1 MTSISFNPG
10 FALLLG
16 AALVLV
22 TPAQWRSWIALAASL
37 AALALAFT
45 PSFGEHG
52 AFAQI
57 GLEVAPLRLDAL
69 SQTFGMIFALVT
81 IMLALH
87 GGGARSREEEAAL
100 LVHAGGAL
108 GAVYAGDFVAF
119 VALAELSAL
128 AAAALLLSR
137 PDGAAKAAGQR
148 LLGWQALSSVLFLAG
163 AAFAI
168 AQQGSADFE
177 RLSAQTPE
185 GFLIL
190 VALGVKAGF
199 PIAHVWLKDAAP
211 RGSAAGSAA
220 LLVFTAML
228 GAYGLARGFAG
239 EPALVWIGVAMSLSP
254 ALHAMAEDDL
264 RRALAYGMTAQMGF
278 IVACIGLGSPLAAA
292 AAAAHAMA
300 TSLAF
305 VLLAMAL
312 GAVLER
318 TGTTRASRL
327 GGLAA
332 SMPVTAGL
340 ACVAALSIAGAPF
353 TAGFASLSLV
363 FDAFARDDATL
374 IYFALVA
381 AAGAAVAHTAVKIP
395 YAAFFAPTRDK
406 PKPPSTFGGPHL
418 AMLAATVL
426 IVGIGVAPGW
436 LYAFLPPDPVTFSP
450 YDWGRLVVHVQLATF
465 AGIAF
470 LAALVG
476 KLYAPDDTP
485 SDIADIDAL
494 IHGPLW
500 RLMQGLGATTER
512 LHLFWRRLEAAGAA
526 RLGRWADLLLAA
538 SDRPALR
545 IATDAVWLLT
555 IPAALLVLIFVFAR

>member
-1 MTSISFNPG
+1 MTAISFNPG

-22 TPAQWRSWIALAASL
+22 TPRQWRSWIALAASL
-37 AALALAFT
+37 AALMLAFT

-57 GLEVAPLRLDAL
+57 GLRVAPLRLDAL

-119 VALAELSAL
+119 VALAELSTV
-128 AAAALLLSR
+128 AAVALLLSR
-137 PDGAAKAAGQR
+137 SDKAAKEAGQR

-168 AQQGSADFE
+168 AMQGAADFAQ
-177 RLSAQTPE
+177 LSARTPA
-185 GFLIL
+185 GLLIL
-190 VALGVKAGF
+190 IALGVKAGF

-211 RGSAAGSAA
+211 RGSAAGGAA
-220 LLVFTAML
+220 LLVFTTML
-228 GAYGLARGFAG
+228 GVYGLARGFAG
-239 EPALVWIGVAMSLSP
+239 EPALVWIGVAMTLLP

-264 RRALAYGMTAQMGF
+264 RRALAYGMTVQTGF
-278 IVACIGLGSPLAAA
+278 IVACIGLGSPLAIA
-292 AAAAHAMA
+292 AAAAHAVA
-300 TSLAF
+300 TTLAF

-318 TGTTRASRL
+318 TGTTRASKL
-327 GGLAA
+327 GGLART
-332 SMPVTAGL
+332 MPVTATL
-340 ACVAALSIAGAPF
+340 ACIAALSIAGAPF
-353 TAGFASLSLV
+353 TAGFASLALALDSFQRGDMSL
-363 FDAFARDDATL
+363 L
-374 IYFALVA
+374 YFALVI

-395 YAAFFAPTRDK
+395 YAAFFAPQRSK
-406 PKPPSTFGGPHL
+406 PAPPTHFGEPHL
-418 AMLAATVL
+418 AMLVAAVL

-450 YDWGRLVVHVQLATF
+450 YDWGRLMVHVQLATF
-465 AGIAF
+465 AALAF
-470 LAALVG
+470 AAARAA
-476 KLYAPDDTP
+476 KLHDVDEGP
-485 SDIADIDAL
+485 SDLRDIDAL
-494 IHGPLW
+494 IYGPLW
-500 RLMQGLGATTER
+500 RLVQRAGGALEAF
-512 LHLFWRRLEAAGAA
+512 HLFWRRREAAAA
-526 RLGRWADLLLAA
+526 AQIGRWAETFLTLA
-538 SDRPALR
+538 DRPARRL
-545 IATDAVWLLT
+545 ATDGAWLLA
-555 IPAALLVLIFVFAR
+555 IPAALLVVIFVFAR

>member
-1 MTSISFNPG
+1 MTAVSFNPG

-22 TPAQWRSWIALAASL
+22 TPSQWRSWIALAASL

-69 SQTFGMIFALVT
+69 SQTFGMMFALVT

-119 VALAELSAL
+119 VALAELSTL
-128 AAAALLLSR
+128 AAVALLLAR

-168 AQQGSADFE
+168 AQQGAANFE
-177 RLSAQTPE
+177 QLSVRTPA
-185 GFLIL
+185 GLLIFL
-190 VALGVKAGF
+190 ALGVKAGF
-199 PIAHVWLKDAAP
+199 PIAHVWLKDAVP
-211 RGSAAGSAA
+211 RGSSAGGAA

-228 GAYGLARGFAG
+228 GAYGLARGFSG
-239 EPALVWIGVAMSLSP
+239 EPALVWIGVGMSLLP

-278 IVACIGLGSPLAAA
+278 IIACIGLGSPLAVA

-300 TSLAF
+300 TTLAF
-305 VLLAMAL
+305 ALLAMAL
-312 GAVLER
+312 GAVLDR
-318 TGTTRASRL
+318 TGSTRASQL

-340 ACVAALSIAGAPF
+340 SCVAALSIAGAPL
-353 TAGFASLSLV
+353 TAGFASLALV

-374 IYFALVA
+374 VYFALVL

-395 YAAFFAPTRDK
+395 YAAFFAPARVK
-406 PKPPSTFGGPHL
+406 QKPPSTFGEPHL
-418 AMLAATVL
+418 AMLVAAVL
-426 IVGIGVAPGW
+426 IIGIGAAPGW
-436 LYAFLPPDPVTFSP
+436 LYSFLPPDPVRFSP
-450 YDWGRLVVHVQLATF
+450 YDWGRLMVHVQLATF

-476 KLYAPDDTP
+476 KLYSADDGP
-485 SDIADIDAL
+485 SDIRDVDAL

-500 RLMQGLGATTER
+500 RLVQMLGAVAER
-512 LHLFWRRLEAAGAA
+512 FHIFWRGLEAAAA
-526 RLGRWADLLLAA
+526 AQLGRWADRLLSGA
-538 SDRPALR
+538 DRPALR
-545 IATDAVWLLT
+545 VAADAVWLLAL
-555 IPAALLVLIFVFAR
+555 PAGLLALIFIFAH